1 MAIRL
6 RIQENRVRLKVG
18 EGSTIRLKASDG
30 VPVYPPTYTGQT
42 EVIPTSEEQV
52 LLTGGLYVAD
62 HIKVK
67 PIPNNYGLITWNG
80 TGLRIS

>member
-6 RIQENRVRLKVG
+6 RIQENRVRLKVDDDL
-18 EGSTIRLKASDG
+18 IRLKASEG
-30 VPVYPPTYTGQT
+30 IPIYPDTYTGQT
-42 EVIPTSEEQV
+42 EVIPSNEEQV

-67 PIPNNYGLITWNG
+67 PIPNNYGLITYNG
-80 TGLRIS
+80 SIITVS

>member
-6 RIQENRVRLKVG
+6 HIQENKVRLKVKQNG
-18 EGSTIRLKASDG
+18 TVHLSASEG

-62 HIKVK
+62 NIKVK
-67 PIPNNYGLITWNG
+67 PIPNNYGLITYNG
-80 TGLRIS
+80 SIITVS

>member
-18 EGSTIRLKASDG
+18 EESTIRLKASEG
-30 VPVYPPTYTGQT
+30 VPVYPSTYEGAN
-42 EVIPTSEEQV
+42 EVIPSAEEQV

-67 PIPNNYGLITWNG
+67 PIPNNYGRITWNG
-80 TGLRIS
+80 STLTVS